1 MAEASSEAQLA
12 NRPIPQVGA
21 FVLHKLAS
29 DLPLSADGEQVTITC
44 VEAWSKLAHMF
55 ALQNV

>member
-12 NRPIPQVGA
+12 GRPVPQVGA

-44 VEAWSKLAHMF
+44 VEAWSKWAHAF
-55 ALQNV
+55 GLQHL